1 MSWFLWAIAATV
13 VWGVWGLLNKRALDA
28 SGWQQVY
35 VFSVPVTAAVV
46 AGIMAF
52 GRPDL
57 PAMSRSAMG
66 WALATNAAGVG
77 GTLLFYQALA
87 RGKASVVLP
96 MTAMYPALTVV
107 LALLILGEV
116 VSLKQGLGILL
127 ALIAVILL
135 A

>member
-1 MSWFLWAIAATV
+1 VSST
-13 VWGVWGLLNKRALDA
+13 
-28 SGWQQVY
+28 
-35 VFSVPVTAAVV
+35 T
-46 AGIMAF
+46 
-52 GRPDL
+52 
-57 PAMSRSAMG
+57 
-66 WALATNAAGVG
+66 ALAPAFYDRPVLEVARDLVG

-116 VSLKQGLGILL
+116 VSLKQGLGILF